1 MLIDIIFLFLMA
13 LAFFK
18 GIKKGLILAVFSLVG
33 LVVGLAA
40 AMKLSVVV
48 ADYLKDTVNVSAK
61 WLPFLS
67 FILVF
72 IGVIILVRIGATAI
86 EKTIEFAMM
95 GWLNKLGGIILYAAL
110 YIILFSVLLFY
121 AEKLNLINPKTITAS
136 KTYAYLQPWGPK
148 VMEMMGAV
156 IPWFKNMFI
165 ELEKFFEGFATN
177 GHK

>member
-1 MLIDIIFLFLMA
+1 MLIDIIFLFLMV

-18 GIKKGLILAVFSLVG
+18 GVKNGLVLAVFSLLG
-33 LVVGLAA
+33 LIVGLAA
-40 AMKLSVVV
+40 AIKLSVLV

-72 IGVIILVRIGATAI
+72 IGVLILVRIGATAI

-95 GWLNKLGGIILYAAL
+95 GWLNKLGGIILYVAL

-121 AEKLNLINPKTITAS
+121 ADKLNLINPKTITAS
-136 KTYAYLQPWGPK
+136 KTYPYLQPWGPK
-148 VMEMMGAV
+148 VMDMMGAI
-156 IPWFKNMFI
+156 IPWFKDMFT
-165 ELEKFFEGFATN
+165 ELEKFFEGVATK
-177 GHK
+177 HV

>member
-1 MLIDIIFLFLMA
+1 MLIDIIFLLLMV
-13 LAFFK
+13 LAIFK

-33 LVVGLAA
+33 LVIGLAA

-48 ADYLKDTVNVSAK
+48 AGYLKDTVNVSTK

-67 FILVF
+67 VILVF
-72 IGVIILVRIGATAI
+72 IAVLILVRIGAGAI

-136 KTYAYLQPWGPK
+136 KSYVYLQPWGPR

-156 IPWFKNMFI
+156 IPWFKDMFT
-165 ELEKFFEGFATN
+165 ELEKFFEGVATK
-177 GHK
+177 GRD